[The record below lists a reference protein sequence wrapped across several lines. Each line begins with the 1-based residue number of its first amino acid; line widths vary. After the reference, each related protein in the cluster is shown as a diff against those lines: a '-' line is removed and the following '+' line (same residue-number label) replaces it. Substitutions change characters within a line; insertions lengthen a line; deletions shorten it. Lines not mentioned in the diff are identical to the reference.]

1 MGGSGALGALRVVA
15 ADEQEV
21 EPECVAEL
29 ISSGEVHVIDVRTDG
44 EWEAGR
50 IGGAEHV
57 PFDELTA
64 RSETLDK
71 ARPVVFYCQSGG
83 RSAAAAQAFAASGWE
98 AHSMSGGLA
107 EWAERGLPL
116 VPEDGRVRSPSGLPD
131 A

>member
-1 MGGSGALGALRVVA
+1 MVA
-15 ADEQEV
+15 AGELEV
-21 EPECVAEL
+21 EPERVAEL
-29 ISSGEVHVIDVRTDG
+29 MSSGEVHVIDVRTDA

-71 ARPVVFYCQSGG
+71 SRPVVFYCRSGG

-98 AHSMSGGLA
+98 AHSMTGGLA
-107 EWAERGLPL
+107 EWAARGLPL
-116 VPEDGRVRSPSGLPD
+116 DPEDGRVKPPSGLPD